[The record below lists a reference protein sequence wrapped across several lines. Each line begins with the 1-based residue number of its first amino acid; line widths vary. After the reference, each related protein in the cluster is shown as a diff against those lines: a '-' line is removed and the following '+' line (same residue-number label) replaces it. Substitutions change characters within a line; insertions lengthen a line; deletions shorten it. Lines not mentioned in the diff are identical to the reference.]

1 MGARLRLVAG
11 VTPAALAARA
21 INGKFRPFVCD
32 PVPFQSPA
40 VSASTALLDP
50 PRMPMAPM
58 PAWHPGWR
66 ATPAPAASV
75 RAGAPARPAAA
86 AVPLPSTWI
95 DLAKAL
101 ASQLIVWHHLALYGP
116 MCDVARELAPALLD
130 GLAAHARLVVQVFL
144 VIGGFLAAGS
154 LWPAPGQRPAVAWRE
169 VPRRWW
175 QRYQRLAR
183 PYLLAVLAAVLAAG
197 LARGLIEH
205 PTIPAAPQPGQLAA
219 HILLLHDV
227 VGVDALSAGVWYV
240 AIDFQLYAGLVVL
253 AATLAGLRGDAA
265 RRGAVSVA
273 VAVAL
278 VLLSL
283 LWWNLDPSLDA
294 WAPYFAGAYGLGL
307 LARWARGLRAGR
319 EPAALGLLLIVGL
332 ALAVEWR
339 SRVALAGAT
348 AVLLCLLPEPGRAR
362 GLVAQAG
369 RLVVAFLSRVS
380 YPVFLLHYPVI
391 LVTGAVVNSLWPESA
406 GVNAMGMVVAWLLS
420 LAAGTALH
428 RAVESR

>member
-1 MGARLRLVAG
+1 
-11 VTPAALAARA
+11 
-21 INGKFRPFVCD
+21 
-32 PVPFQSPA
+32 
-40 VSASTALLDP
+40 
-50 PRMPMAPM
+50 MAPV

-66 ATPAPAASV
+66 AAPAAASPT
-75 RAGAPARPAAA
+75 RSASEAGAA

-95 DLAKAL
+95 DLARAL

-116 MCDVARELAPALLD
+116 MCDVARPLAPALFDALQ
-130 GLAAHARLVVQVFL
+130 AHARLVVQLFL

-154 LWPAPGQRPAVAWRE
+154 LWPAPGRRPAVAWAE
-169 VPRRWW
+169 LPRRWW

-183 PYLLAVLAAVLAAG
+183 PYLLAVLAAVVAAG
-197 LARGLIEH
+197 LARRLIEH
-205 PTIPAAPQPGQLAA
+205 PTIPAAPEPGQLAA

-227 VGVDALSAGVWYV
+227 IGVEALSAGVWYV
-240 AIDFQLYAGLVVL
+240 AIDFQLYALLALL
-253 AATLAGLRGDAA
+253 AAALAGLPGGSVQ
-265 RRGAVSVA
+265 RGAVSIA

-283 LWWNLDPSLDA
+283 LWWNRDPSLDA
-294 WAPYFAGAYGLGL
+294 WAPYFAGAYGLGV
-307 LARWARGLRAGR
+307 LARWARGLRARR

-362 GLVAQAG
+362 SLAAQAG
-369 RLVVAFLSRVS
+369 RLAVAFLSRVS

-391 LVTGAVVNSLWPESA
+391 LVAGAVVNSRWPDSA
-406 GVNAMGMVVAWLLS
+406 GINALGMVAAWLLS

-428 RAVESR
+428 RAVEPRRG